1 MYSANVIQTLD
12 DVDFTVLAATS
23 VLGDLMEKC
32 PPAEACRDAF
42 ERMSKATVQMCM
54 STTGFGFGQDREG
67 AEAGPRPSLLGT
79 ERERPATYPDP
90 SSSSYSPSNPAPVS
104 KSRRP
109 PPRFDMNLRDL
120 FPEEIDAHDLPSQ
133 SVSTFHPP
141 TFRQQQAVPQ
151 QPSKAAVVAAPPA
164 AQPVDLNMNSQ
175 INAGLGMG
183 GKNDSSG
190 IPTQLYDPPRQP
202 SPFYNSSLYGSDFV
216 GMPAMDFLNTA
227 PDGEF
232 NADMSGI
239 DLGFG
244 MGTDFQ
250 HDWSDG
256 TQLDLFDGF
265 FFGNGNG
272 GA

>member
-1 MYSANVIQTLD
+1 MGLSDNVQTLD

-54 STTGFGFGQDREG
+54 STTGFGFGKDRD
-67 AEAGPRPSLLGT
+67 GPDQPSRPSMADT
-79 ERERPATYPDP
+79 QRPSTSGYPDP
-90 SSSSYSPSNPAPVS
+90 VSSQYPYSQPVPAR
-104 KSRRP
+104 SRRP

-133 SVSTFHPP
+133 SIPQAMFTAPST
-141 TFRQQQAVPQ
+141 RQQMPQ
-151 QPSKAAVVAAPPA
+151 QGLARNMKYEAPQTSA
-164 AQPVDLNMNSQ
+164 TNISGQ
-175 INAGLGMG
+175 ISAGLGMG
-183 GKNDSSG
+183 ANSG
-190 IPTQLYDPPRQP
+190 ATNPANQYFNPQQQ
-202 SPFYNSSLYGSDFV
+202 SPFYNTSTYGSEII
-216 GMPAMDFLNTA
+216 GIPGMDFLNTNTG
-227 PDGEF
+227 DEFSGE
-232 NADMSGI
+232 I

-250 HDWSDG
+250 HDWNDG
-256 TQLDLFDGF
+256 TQFDLFDGF

-272 GA
+272 GV